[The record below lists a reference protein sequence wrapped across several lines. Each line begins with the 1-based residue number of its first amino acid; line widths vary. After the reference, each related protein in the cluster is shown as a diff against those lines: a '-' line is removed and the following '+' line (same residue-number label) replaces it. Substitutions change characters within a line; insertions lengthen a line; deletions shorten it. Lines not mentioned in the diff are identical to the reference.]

1 MHPDIDIYI
10 GRDAVERLL
19 AYCKS
24 RPSTC
29 FTLVSDTNT
38 YRALGERIETALAGA
53 GLPIT
58 NVILEGDEVVADE
71 KYLMRLL
78 IQAPPGDQVFVGIG
92 SGTITDITRYIAF
105 RTRNPFIS
113 APTAASVDGFL
124 SAAAPL
130 VVGGVKE
137 TYKAQGP
144 IAVFAD
150 LDTLVAAPHR
160 LTAAG
165 FGDVIGKTTALAD
178 WRLGRLLWD
187 EPFDQNIDRRVRS
200 AMANC
205 FEAVSDIAQGT
216 EEGVRY
222 LIEALVETGLCML
235 DMGDSR
241 PASGSE
247 HHCSHYWEMQLLK
260 ANRPAILHGAKVGY
274 ATSLIAQLYDRL
286 CNLTQG
292 EVRRLVQDATFSG
305 HATEIAEIRRAYG
318 PAAEQVLCIQE
329 PFLKL
334 SEEERNRLQ
343 QRIVENWPKIREIAQ
358 TVLPSGTIIDLLHQ
372 VGAATDWKTLGL
384 DEAMV
389 EPALL
394 YGHYLRNRFTV
405 IKLCTVLGI
414 DVRSDISLR

>member
-1 MHPDIDIYI
+1 MQPDVHIYI
-10 GRDAVERLL
+10 GRDAVEHLL
-19 AYCKS
+19 TYCKS
-24 RPSTC
+24 LSAAC

-38 YRALGERIETALAGA
+38 YPALGERIEAALAGA
-53 GLPIT
+53 GLSVT
-58 NVILEGDEVVADE
+58 NVVLEGDEVVADE
-71 KYLMRLL
+71 KYLMQLL

-113 APTAASVDGFL
+113 TPTAASVDGFL
-124 SAAAPL
+124 STGAPL

-144 IAVFAD
+144 VAVFAD
-150 LDTLVAAPHR
+150 LDILVSAPHR

-178 WRLGRLLWD
+178 WRLGQLLWD
-187 EPFDQNIDRRVRS
+187 EPFDHNIDRRVRS

-205 FEAVSDIAQGT
+205 FEAVDDIARGS

-222 LIEALVETGLCML
+222 LIEGLIETGLCML
-235 DMGDSR
+235 EMGDSR

-247 HHCSHYWEMQLLK
+247 HHCSHFWEMQLLK
-260 ANRPAILHGAKVGY
+260 ANKPAILHGAKVGY
-274 ATSLIAQLYDRL
+274 ATSLIAQLYDKIRH
-286 CNLTQG
+286 LTQDD
-292 EVRRLVQDATFSG
+292 VKKLVEAAKFSG
-305 HATEIAEIRRAYG
+305 HAAEIAEIRDAYG
-318 PAAEQVLCIQE
+318 PTAEQVLRIQK
-329 PFLKL
+329 PFLKMT
-334 SEEERNRLQ
+334 EAEHNRLQ
-343 QRIVENWPKIREIAQ
+343 QRIVDNWQSIQEIAQ
-358 TVLPSGTIIDLLHQ
+358 TVLPSNTITDLLHQ
-372 VGAATDWKTLGL
+372 VGAATDWQSLGL

-405 IKLCTVLGI
+405 IKLCIVLGI
-414 DVRSDISLR
+414 DVRPNIP